1 MTQISSVIIRKF
13 MIAIIQILFFKPLS
27 LPHHSIFSFE
37 VFYYNSNLLL
47 FIQAHF
53 SGFELCGEL

>member
-1 MTQISSVIIRKF
+1 MIQISPLIIQKF

-27 LPHHSIFSFE
+27 LPHHSISCFE
-37 VFYYNSNLLL
+37 VFYQYSNPLL